1 MTRWI
6 IRGACAAALT
16 CSTLAIAQPG
26 PGPGDGAA
34 NDALRR
40 EVMEVERAFARSM
53 AERDQRAFAEFIS
66 PEAVFFSGPA
76 PLRGKTAVVAAWARH
91 FTAPQAPFS
100 WEPADVEVL
109 ASGDLALSSGPVH
122 DAAGK
127 LIGRFTSV
135 WRLEA
140 PGRWRIVFDKG
151 EAPCDCARR

>member
-6 IRGACAAALT
+6 ARGACAAALT
-16 CSTLAIAQPG
+16 CSTLAVAQPG
-26 PGPGDGAA
+26 AA
-34 NDALRR
+34 DAAGNDALRR

-76 PLRGKTAVVAAWARH
+76 PLRGKSAVVAAWARH
-91 FTAPQAPFS
+91 FAAPQAPFS

-109 ASGDLALSSGPVH
+109 ASGALALSSGPVH
-122 DAAGK
+122 DSAGK

-151 EAPCDCARR
+151 EAACDCAKR